1 MTVFEKIKEMSIEDM
16 AYFIFGI
23 IDETNKVNDA
33 VLAEN
38 GITFSRVALATEIQI
53 KNHIEYLNSEWDGEQ
68 K

>member
-38 GITFSRVALATEIQI
+38 GITFSRVDLATEIQI
-53 KNHIEYLNSEWDGEQ
+53 KNHIEYLNSEWDGE
-68 K
+68 

>member
-53 KNHIEYLNSEWDGEQ
+53 KNHIEYLNSEWDGE
-68 K
+68 